1 MIKTKDRSKKWDEHT
16 HTHTNP
22 KQRNERT
29 VNRRNKKIKRWKI
42 QKVGQKKD
50 EENEKKNAKIKIYE

>member
-1 MIKTKDRSKKWDEHT
+1 MRWAHTHT

-29 VNRRNKKIKRWKI
+29 VNRRNRKIKRWKI

-50 EENEKKNAKIKIYE
+50 EENEKKKTWQ